1 MKTYFSA
8 AMIVL
13 VLAVVGCTPPTK
25 TIDVTNDE
33 GKAVMELD
41 YRDFDKAAVEMV
53 QSMIASGV
61 FKKPDG
67 SRYVVT
73 TATVLNDTMQRIDTE
88 QLTFKIEQE
97 LMNSGMVTM
106 TSAVGGKGTMGP
118 PSRQP
123 NEVPGGKR
131 GPDGAPD
138 QMVNQIRELRDSEK
152 ADEFK
157 PGTLPGKGQLIA
169 PELSISGK
177 ILQRNVRYDNNLQQV
192 EYYFQL
198 RVSELASGTTYWQKE
213 SLIGKRGSKKVV
225 PW

>member
-8 AMIVL
+8 AMV
-13 VLAVVGCTPPTK
+13 VLALVFAGCTPATK

-41 YRDFDKAAVEMV
+41 YRDFDKAAVDMV

-106 TSAVGGKGTMGP
+106 SSAVGGKG
-118 PSRQP
+118 
-123 NEVPGGKR
+123 
-131 GPDGAPD
+131 APD
-138 QMVNQIRELRDSEK
+138 QMVHQVRELRDSEK

-157 PGTLPGKGQLIA
+157 QGTMPGKGQLLA

-213 SLIGKRGSKKVV
+213 TLIGKRGSKKVV